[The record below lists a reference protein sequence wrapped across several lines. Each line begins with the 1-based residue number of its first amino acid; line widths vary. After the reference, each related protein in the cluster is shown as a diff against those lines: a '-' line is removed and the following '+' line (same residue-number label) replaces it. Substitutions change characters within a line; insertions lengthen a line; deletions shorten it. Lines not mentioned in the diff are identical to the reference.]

1 MPTHYALSEA
11 VLVIVAALCVR
22 RLGRSQL
29 MFAAGGA
36 ALLGCAA
43 ALGTLRF
50 GLGLGQELSGVHRFV
65 SQNGGVVAMG
75 VFTADCLRMLA
86 LNLHRRLVSLVLLGM
101 IVCSLLASVMLPVMT
116 IPLVLGWSVLL
127 AAASF
132 FLPAES
138 ACNRLAAFGLA
149 ALFPV
154 NALVVRQSPLL
165 TPELSWHLYHIV
177 IAVWLAAICMLL
189 CRGVESNRNLGTMNL
204 GKNFTP

>member
-22 RLGRSQL
+22 RSWRSQL

-36 ALLGCAA
+36 ALFGFAA

-50 GLGLGQELSGVHRFV
+50 GLGLGPELSGVHRFV
-65 SQNGGVVAMG
+65 SQNGGVVSIG
-75 VFTADCLRMLA
+75 LITADCLRMLA
-86 LNLHRRLVSLVLLGM
+86 PNLHRRLVSLVLLGV
-101 IVCSLLASVMLPVMT
+101 IGCSLLASVMLPVMT
-116 IPLVLGWSVLL
+116 IPLILGWSVLL
-127 AAASF
+127 AVASF

-138 ACNRLAAFGLA
+138 VSNRLAAFGLA

-177 IAVWLAAICMLL
+177 IAVWLAAICLLL
-189 CRGVESNRNLGTMNL
+189 CRALASNRGLL
-204 GKNFTP
+204 R